1 MVASVME
8 MIAVDTNV
16 VIRFLVDDNAAEG
29 KRARLVFEN
38 HRVHLPESVL
48 LESEWVLRAV
58 YGFSRAEISK
68 AFRALLRLSAVTVD
82 DRTEV
87 LQVLDWFDEGIDFAD
102 ALHYRGSAGFELK
115 TFDKKFLSKGQ
126 KHGLKIS
133 LP

>member
-1 MVASVME
+1 M
-8 MIAVDTNV
+8 
-16 VIRFLVDDNAAEG
+16 
-29 KRARLVFEN
+29 
-38 HRVHLPESVL
+38 
-48 LESEWVLRAV
+48 
-58 YGFSRAEISK
+58 
-68 AFRALLRLSAVTVD
+68 D